1 MNRSLASLGVVF
13 LLVLSGC
20 ATTTAT
26 VPTPSGK
33 PELKVRLSEKEIE
46 SRMAQVWAAEGWDL
60 QLTDEFGFALSKP
73 YGGIE
78 TAGGISGAQRIRFN
92 LMRDKADEGVT
103 QIRATCKFVLA
114 GETTDESGALL
125 GLAVQESME
134 EAFEAE
140 AVDGPYV
147 RK

>member
-1 MNRSLASLGVVF
+1 MNRFLASLGIVF

-20 ATTTAT
+20 ATTPT

-33 PELKVRLSEKEIE
+33 PELKVRLSEEEIQ
-46 SRMAQVWAAEGWDL
+46 SRMEQVWAAEGWEL
-60 QLTDEFGFALSKP
+60 QVTDELGFALNQP

-78 TAGGISGAQRIRFN
+78 TAAGITGARRIRFN
-92 LMRDKADEGVT
+92 LVQDKADEGVT

-114 GETTDESGALL
+114 GETTDESESLL
-125 GLAVQESME
+125 GLAVQESLE